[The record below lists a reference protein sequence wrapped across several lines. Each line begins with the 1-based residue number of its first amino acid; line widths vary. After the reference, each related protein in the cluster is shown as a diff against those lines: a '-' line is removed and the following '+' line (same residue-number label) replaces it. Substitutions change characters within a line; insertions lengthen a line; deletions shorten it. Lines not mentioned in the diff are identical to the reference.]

1 MLYYFQ
7 LDPKRIRWL
16 DNEKRL
22 VIRRRYLSFTN
33 DDGSVVKVSVPLEWL
48 SSRDYRWKIRR
59 ENILSRLVNSKDL
72 EIPFVCSFRKW
83 QIKGDQ
89 IIEVSISNLIVYS
102 SLFE

>member
-1 MLYYFQ
+1 MFPVFISVNHFMLYYFQ

-48 SSRDYRWKIRR
+48 VTGGKNGLVVIR
-59 ENILSRLVNSKDL
+59 I
-72 EIPFVCSFRKW
+72 
-83 QIKGDQ
+83 
-89 IIEVSISNLIVYS
+89 
-102 SLFE
+102 